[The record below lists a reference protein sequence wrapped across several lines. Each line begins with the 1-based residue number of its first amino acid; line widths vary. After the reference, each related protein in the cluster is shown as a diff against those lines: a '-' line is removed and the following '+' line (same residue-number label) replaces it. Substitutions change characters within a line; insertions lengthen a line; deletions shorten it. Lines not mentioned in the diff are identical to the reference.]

1 MNKLTRTEQ
10 LILDEEGYSEK
21 PYRCPAGKLTIG
33 IGYNLDAG
41 MPLDEAVLLMRHR
54 MDKIR
59 YALMGSLEW
68 FSKLNEARQAALISM
83 AYQMGITG
91 VLGFKRALHAAGRGL
106 YDTASKEMLDS
117 NWARQTPARAQRTAY
132 MMRYGKFPII

>member
-59 YALMGSLEW
+59 YA
-68 FSKLNEARQAALISM
+68 LNEARQAALISM